1 MPTWLTIDTK
11 DLIGQ
16 VNHLPQPDE
25 IDNTIDTR
33 MIVEYYSK

>member
-1 MPTWLTIDTK
+1 MPAWLSIDTAE
-11 DLIGQ
+11 LIGR

-25 IDNTIDTR
+25 IDNVVDTR